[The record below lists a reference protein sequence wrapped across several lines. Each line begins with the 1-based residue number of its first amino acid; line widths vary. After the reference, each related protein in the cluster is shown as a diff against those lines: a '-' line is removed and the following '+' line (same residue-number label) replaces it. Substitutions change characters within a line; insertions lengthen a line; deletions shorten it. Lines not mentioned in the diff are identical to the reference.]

1 MASPTSHDLILSRKL
16 SKMIDNSNNLNNRLS
31 GSITGL
37 RERNVNSGVPDRD
50 EIFRSARINCH
61 LRFCFGVHEVAC

>member
-50 EIFRSARINCH
+50 ERADHIVPD
-61 LRFCFGVHEVAC
+61 LRGGIAK

>member
-50 EIFRSARINCH
+50 ERADHIYQI
-61 LRFCFGVHEVAC
+61 